1 MPTAPSSS
9 ENLPSEQRLEMDD
22 FRRFSPM
29 NDFGMSSIGKT
40 LIALGISLVIIGA
53 VMWGASKLLGRHE
66 GFLPGDIVYRRGNFT
81 FAFPITTCILIS
93 VLLTLIAWL
102 VSAFRR

>member
-1 MPTAPSSS
+1 MG
-9 ENLPSEQRLEMDD
+9 
-22 FRRFSPM
+22 
-29 NDFGMSSIGKT
+29 DFGMSSIGKA
-40 LIALGISLVIIGA
+40 LIALGIGLVIMGA
-53 VMWGASKLLGRHE
+53 VVWGASKLLGRHD

-93 VLLTLIAWL
+93 ALLTLIAWL

>member
-1 MPTAPSSS
+1 M
-9 ENLPSEQRLEMDD
+9 EN